1 MAVSPAMMAIIRVVV
16 MALEEDSMVIM
27 NVVAVL
33 IKEETCQVSA
43 EHNKKDLSERDTITE
58 IFLIKL
64 TTF

>member
-1 MAVSPAMMAIIRVVV
+1 MMAIIRVVV

-43 EHNKKDLSERDTITE
+43 EHNKKDLSKRDTITE